1 MKSKKYVFI
10 KNEDMDPRLRED
22 EEMVN
27 FNISGFAKL
36 FSNDR
41 GLKATAFNNDSPF
54 IPGFKKP
61 EFSGQENKEI
71 KQKLF
76 QNFSMLISSK
86 TIIPTHLKSI
96 QTITTHSHVN
106 NFAPYNSSPALTS
119 PSPHPRAGG
128 DPCLQ
133 LFFSLFII
141 ILLINHNAHAM
152 LLDENAPAGSLEHAE
167 KILNKRKKSISSMS
181 SEMVE
186 FNFAQYPLKDL
197 INDFAQKLNINVLY
211 PETETVTATVTF
223 DAGKKI
229 TMSEAWDFVTMII
242 EQAGYTLVMRGTT
255 SYVLMANSKSYQ
267 EPLPLY
273 IGVDFNQL
281 PDTMQRIRYIYYFN
295 NIQISAVKA
304 KSDITNIVT
313 TMLPSQDFKDK
324 QFMIDD
330 TSNSIILTTR
340 ADLIKTAM
348 QLISVLD
355 ETGFQQAVELFK
367 LEHTQAPD
375 IVKLFKDV
383 LSGGGDA
390 KKAGGFVN
398 LASGARAKYFSDNVR
413 VENLDPEN
421 KRQLNTIIIIGKKN
435 DIDEIKKFIKK
446 YLDIAQED
454 GNSFFHVIEPQYASS
469 AHLASLLNNLI
480 QAGGSGSGQ
489 STGSLNSELG
499 FDPYIKIVSETV
511 NAGPTASSSGST
523 PTLQNTLQRG
533 ANKLVIACNTRDW
546 QRIESLIKQ
555 LDIPQKQVVIEAL
568 IVDLNLEFIRKL
580 GAQIRTRGLV
590 STIFPKNM
598 QAQAGLLINNVIA
611 PQNPSDPDYYSLVG
625 DLSDILNPDFSNTT
639 LTSPNTS
646 NTINSTTPTGNGPAG
661 FTGSTIMM
669 LNGGKATT
677 NGVWAFFQMLSQ
689 HKASKVFT
697 RPVVLVM
704 NNQSV
709 TVTSSI
715 TKNLTG
721 TVTSGTNPTVNYQ
734 QVTAPITL
742 TFTPLI
748 SDNNAINLQINLDL
762 RTWITP
768 NDASSGEQILR
779 KLTTNASMKSGDV
792 IILGGLTKDQTQ
804 VSKRSV
810 PFFESIPVIGN
821 LFASRTKDSTK
832 TQLFILIR
840 STVSAP
846 RINGS
851 MSKITQSAANFII
864 DQLAEVES
872 NFANLKD
879 PVTRWFFHSDRD
891 ETASEFLEDKIN
903 DLQKNDYDDSNAIF
917 EAANTGQAVNKANRH
932 DEMKIGWFSDQKSNK
947 NFASQP
953 NTDDSSAQDMDK
965 LSQLL
970 KDMQNPFTSYTQL

>member
-1 MKSKKYVFI
+1 MKCKFLLS
-10 KNEDMDPRLRED
+10 
-22 EEMVN
+22 
-27 FNISGFAKL
+27 
-36 FSNDR
+36 
-41 GLKATAFNNDSPF
+41 
-54 IPGFKKP
+54 
-61 EFSGQENKEI
+61 
-71 KQKLF
+71 
-76 QNFSMLISSK
+76 
-86 TIIPTHLKSI
+86 
-96 QTITTHSHVN
+96 
-106 NFAPYNSSPALTS
+106 
-119 PSPHPRAGG
+119 
-128 DPCLQ
+128 
-133 LFFSLFII
+133 II
-141 ILLINHNAHAM
+141 ILLITQNAQAM
-152 LLDENAPAGSLEHAE
+152 LLDSNAEAGSLEQAE
-167 KILNKRKKSISSMS
+167 KILNKRKKSISSTS

-186 FNFAQYPLKDL
+186 FNFSQYPLKDL

-211 PETETVTATVTF
+211 PETETVTATVSF

-255 SYVLMANSKSYQ
+255 SYVLMANAKSYQ

-281 PDTMQRIRYIYYFN
+281 PDSMQRIRYIYYFN
-295 NIQISAVKA
+295 NIQISAVKP
-304 KSDITNIVT
+304 KSDITAILT
-313 TMLPSQDFKDK
+313 TILPAQDFKDK
-324 QFMIDD
+324 QFIIDD
-330 TSNSIILTTR
+330 SSNAIILTTR

-367 LEHTQAPD
+367 LEHTQAAD

-383 LSGGGDA
+383 FSGGGDA
-390 KKAGGFVN
+390 KKTSGFVN
-398 LASGARAKYFSDNVR
+398 LATGARAKYFSDNVR

-421 KRQLNTIIIIGKKN
+421 KRQLNTIIIMGKTH

-446 YLDIAQED
+446 YLDIAQEQ
-454 GNSFFHVIEPQYASS
+454 GNSFFHVIEPQWASAS
-469 AHLASLLNNLI
+469 HLASVLNNLI
-480 QAGGSGSGQ
+480 QAGGGGSGQ
-489 STGSLNSELG
+489 STGSLNSDLG
-499 FDPYIKIVSETV
+499 FDPHIKIISETI
-511 NAGPTASSSGST
+511 NPGPSSSSSGSA

-533 ANKLVIACNTRDW
+533 ANKLVIACSPRDW
-546 QRIESLIKQ
+546 QRIETLVKQ
-555 LDIPQKQVVIEAL
+555 LDVSQKQVVIEAL

-580 GAQIRTRGLV
+580 GAQIRTRGLI

-611 PQNPSDPDYYSLVG
+611 PNSDPDYYSLVG

-639 LTSPNTS
+639 LTTPNQS
-646 NTINSTTPTGNGPAG
+646 NTINTTTPTGSGPAG

-677 NGVWAFFQMLSQ
+677 NGVWAFFQLLSQ
-689 HKASKVFT
+689 HKSAKVFT

-734 QVTAPITL
+734 QVTAPVTL

-748 SDNNAINLQINLDL
+748 SSNNVVNLQIDLDL

-768 NDASSGEQILR
+768 NDASSGEQIIR

-792 IILGGLTKDQTQ
+792 IILGGLTKEQTQ

-832 TQLFILIR
+832 TQLFILVR

-846 RINGS
+846 RINGG
-851 MSKITQSAANFII
+851 MSKITRSASNFIV
-864 DQLAEVES
+864 DQLAEVEN

-879 PVTRWFFHSDRD
+879 PVTRWFFNSDRD
-891 ETASEFLEDKIN
+891 ETASEYLQDKIN
-903 DLQKNDYDDSNAIF
+903 DLPKIDYDNSNAVF
-917 EAANTGQAVNKANRH
+917 GAANTGQAVSKANRH
-932 DEMKIGWFSDQKSNK
+932 DEMKIGWFSDQKSDK
-947 NFASQP
+947 NFASQAV
-953 NTDDSSAQDMDK
+953 TDKANSDMDQ
-965 LSQLL
+965 LATLL
-970 KDMQNPFTSYTQL
+970 KDMQNPFTQYTQL